1 MTARLLLNQ
10 VLAAGSS
17 SRVYT
22 VSHKIRDTK
31 LMGVTSNLFYF
42 FTDRFSRKF
51 AIQLLLKIPSHLIRV
66 ATLPCKTAMRENKQH
81 SRTNGVTNYKSQ
93 GSVAT
98 HLRCGE
104 IFSSHIFKNLLLSQ
118 PVKKT
123 FKIGEYVAKL
133 QARSWIAC

>member
-1 MTARLLLNQ
+1 MHVSSRSGEAYCELLYSVYLYLITFMTARLLLNQ

-51 AIQLLLKIPSHLIRV
+51 AMQLLLKIPSHLIRV
-66 ATLPCKTAMRENKQH
+66 ATLPCKTAMRENKRH
-81 SRTNGVTNYKSQ
+81 SRTNRVTNDKSQ

-98 HLRCGE
+98 HSRCGE
-104 IFSSHIFKNLLLSQ
+104 IFISHIF
-118 PVKKT
+118 
-123 FKIGEYVAKL
+123 
-133 QARSWIAC
+133 